1 MKKTIMLFDMDGVLV
16 EPMRYRASL
25 QRTMDFFGRI
35 MGWEEL
41 YPGEETIAWFEA
53 RGIISEW
60 DIAPLCIASVIE
72 VLLENNPEL
81 KVPADLLSFCEMV
94 KTAGIPKPE
103 VQIESIIG
111 QLPSMKKAGYTYC
124 DLVLYLIES
133 GPARL
138 TFDRLAGTSLI
149 SNLLQHSR
157 NVHQNIITRVFQEIF
172 LGQVAFENAFHL
184 ASICSKYS
192 VQNIIDRPLITPQW
206 NDQLKKRWEIGAI
219 ELAILTARPSAEDY
233 PAGDGRIEFSPEADI
248 IVNQLGW
255 NRFLLVGQGQL
266 QFIADQ
272 LGCFSVD
279 LIKPSPVHALGA
291 IGTLITKNMVNSFQA
306 AWDLFNGNDTDF
318 FKNFPEM
325 EIHVFEDAPVGIR
338 AASRA
343 ADMLDSQGI
352 RVQLTKWGI
361 STDPNK
367 VKELQNLG
375 ALIVPDVNEALEMV
389 PALS

>member
-16 EPMRYRASL
+16 EPRRYRASL
-25 QRTMDFFGRI
+25 QRTMDFFGKL
-35 MGWEEL
+35 MGWDHM

-72 VLLENNPEL
+72 VLLENHPEL
-81 KVPADLLSFCEMV
+81 KIPADLLSFCEMI
-94 KTAGIPKPE
+94 KASGIPNPDA
-103 VQIESIIG
+103 QIESIIG

-133 GPARL
+133 GPAKI
-138 TFDRLAGTSLI
+138 TFNRLAGTPLI
-149 SNLLQHSR
+149 ENLLQQSR
-157 NVHQNIITRVFQEIF
+157 NVHQNLITRVFQEIF
-172 LGQVAFENAFHL
+172 LGQIAFENSFHL
-184 ASICSKYS
+184 ASICSRYA
-192 VQNIIDRPLITPQW
+192 VQNIVDRPLITPRW
-206 NDQLKKRWEIGAI
+206 NDQLKKRWEIGAV

-248 IVNQLGW
+248 IINQLGW

-272 LGCFSVD
+272 LGCFTVD

-306 AWDLFNGNDTDF
+306 GWDLFNGNDTEF
-318 FKNFPEM
+318 FRSFPELD
-325 EIHVFEDAPVGIR
+325 IHVFEDAPVGIR
-338 AASRA
+338 GASRA
-343 ADMLDSQGI
+343 ADLLDSQGV

-361 STDPNK
+361 SSDPNK

-375 ALIVPDVNEALEMV
+375 ALIVPDVNEALEMI

>member
-1 MKKTIMLFDMDGVLV
+1 MLFDMDGVLV
-16 EPMRYRASL
+16 EPRRYRASL
-25 QRTMDFFGRI
+25 QRTMDFFGKL
-35 MGWEEL
+35 MGWNDL

-72 VLLENNPEL
+72 VLLEDNPQ
-81 KVPADLLSFCEMV
+81 VIAPADLLSFCEMI
-94 KTAGIPKPE
+94 KAAGIPKPE

-133 GPARL
+133 GPAKM
-138 TFDRLAGTSLI
+138 TFHRLAGTSLI
-149 SNLLQHSR
+149 QNLLQQSR

-172 LGQVAFENAFHL
+172 LGQLAFENSFHL
-184 ASICSKYS
+184 ASICSRYS
-192 VQNIIDRPLITPQW
+192 AQNIVDRPLITPQW

-219 ELAILTARPSAEDY
+219 ELSILTARPSAEDY

-272 LGCFSVD
+272 LGCFTVD

-291 IGTLITKNMVNSFQA
+291 IGTLITKNMLESFQA
-306 AWDLFNGNDTDF
+306 GWDLFNGNETKYF
-318 FKNFPEM
+318 ENFPELD
-325 EIHVFEDAPVGIR
+325 IHVFEDAPVGIR
-338 AASRA
+338 GAARA
-343 ADMLDSQGI
+343 ADLLDSQGI

-375 ALIVPDVNEALEMV
+375 ALIVPDVNEALDMI
-389 PALS
+389 PALR